1 MKRTIEVPNVDV
13 IDIFR
18 LRRLFPQKRGSN
30 NLELTIIEDEKARFI
45 RLFGVE
51 VDLNTGNIAF
61 GMFPDP
67 DEYIYIDNLYEII
80 SKQWFGKKKFPKNID
95 FSYIVE
101 LLKLDPDFY
110 QLEIEQEVSESLKNS
125 IEIKDP
131 SKSIMVTLMRDKMG
145 VSSEDL
151 DAFSRACACKKVIYP
166 ITEACLNIYLECSN
180 VSRNLYQSYI
190 SEESDDEVREAAEHH
205 FDPARRGPN
214 IESLTLSYIS
224 KGIPS
229 LLLHEAKSYGYRVK
243 ERSGVFNKGTNISA
257 SKYSPSDI
265 VDIGKA
271 LSSMF
276 YARKIMDKEAVLAY
290 NFIDML
296 RSVGWE
302 QNIYFALDTIVE
314 YKSKA
319 VWESLMNRFHM
330 YDILN
335 DMHLSETRLVQGITS
350 YRGVEMPK
358 VQSGACYGRFTTLTQ
373 YKFVSY
379 SVHQIK
385 EAGMVFES
393 TFALLKKFI

>member
-1 MKRTIEVPNVDV
+1 MKRIIEVPSIDV
-13 IDIFR
+13 INVLWF
-18 LRRLFPQKRGSN
+18 LRLFPQKRGSN
-30 NLELTIIEDEKARFI
+30 NLELIVIEDEKARFI

-80 SKQWFGKKKFPKNID
+80 SKQWFGKKKSPKNID
-95 FSYIVE
+95 LSYIVE

-110 QLEIEQEVSESLKNS
+110 QLEIEKEVSEDLKDS
-125 IEIKDP
+125 IEIKD
-131 SKSIMVTLMRDKMG
+131 SKSIMVTLMREKMG
-145 VSSEDL
+145 VSNEESDS
-151 DAFSRACACKKVIYP
+151 FNKVCTCGKVIYP
-166 ITEACLNIYLECSN
+166 IAEACINIYLKCSD
-180 VSRNLYQSYI
+180 VSRSLYQSYI
-190 SEESDDEVREAAEHH
+190 SEESDVEVREAAEYK

-224 KGIPS
+224 KGVPS

-243 ERSGVFNKGTNISA
+243 ERLGIFNKGTTISMA
-257 SKYSPSDI
+257 KYSPSDI
-265 VDIGKA
+265 IDIGKA

-276 YARKIMDKEAVLAY
+276 YARRIMDREAVLAY

-296 RSVGWE
+296 RSIGWE

-379 SVHQIK
+379 SIHQIK

-393 TFALLKKFI
+393 TFTLLKKFI